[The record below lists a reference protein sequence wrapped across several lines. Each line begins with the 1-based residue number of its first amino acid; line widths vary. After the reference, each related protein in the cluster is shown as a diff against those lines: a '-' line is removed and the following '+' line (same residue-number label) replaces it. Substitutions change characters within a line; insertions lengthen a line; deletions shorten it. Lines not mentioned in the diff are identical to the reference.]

1 MRISVL
7 KKAAL
12 PVVAVFA
19 LGGLAAKTLAVE
31 PVDNGMVWLM
41 THEGSTAKLAYGLP
55 NSDQLA
61 LMMICA
67 PGDAS
72 AVVYGDVQPQ
82 AARLTQASYT
92 PTLMD
97 PLSGGDALEARI
109 RLNDPSLV
117 HLADRGSLTV
127 ADDAGRYTLTA
138 DREDRRVVQ
147 NFLAYCGAGRA

>member
-12 PVVAVFA
+12 PVFAVFA

-31 PVDNGMVWLM
+31 PVDNGMAWLM
-41 THEGSTAKLAYGLP
+41 TQEGSKAKLAYGLP

-61 LMMICA
+61 LMMTCA

-72 AVVYGDVQPQ
+72 AVVYGDVQPRG
-82 AARLTQASYT
+82 ARLTQASFS
-92 PTLMD
+92 PSAID

-109 RLNDPSLV
+109 ALSHPSLTG
-117 HLADRGSLTV
+117 LANRGSLNV
-127 ADDAGRYTLTA
+127 EDDAGGYTLTA
-138 DREDRRVVQ
+138 SREDRRVVQ
-147 NFLAYCGAGRA
+147 DFLAYCGAGRA